1 MKTTVYFKYG
11 AMNSGK
17 SLELIK
23 IAHNYRENGIDVLV
37 IKPNIDSRE
46 KNKVFSRTGLKWDA
60 IEAVTNDPDAMLN
73 ILKQN
78 QQDIILFEESQFFSK
93 EVIDVIVNYAY
104 KNQLKAII
112 FFGLKVDFRGEL
124 FEGSKR
130 IIELADKLEEST
142 SICWCGKKARQN
154 ARVVNGKVT
163 KDGPTILIDDDK
175 TKVEYVTLC
184 NYHFNTGELSN

>member
-1 MKTTVYFKYG
+1 MSTKIYFKYG

-23 IAHNYRENGIDVLV
+23 IANNYSENGIEAQV
-37 IKPNIDSRE
+37 IKPEIDSR
-46 KNKVFSRTGLKWDA
+46 KKGKVYSRTGLEWPA
-60 IEAVTNDPDAMLN
+60 TEIAVDNADEVIQIM
-73 ILKQN
+73 KKSSSKV
-78 QQDIILFEESQFFSK
+78 ILFEEAQFFTK
-93 EVIDVIVNYAY
+93 EVIDAVVNYAY
-104 KNQLKAII
+104 SNNLTAII

-130 IIELADKLEEST
+130 IMELSDKLEETT
-142 SICWCGKKARQN
+142 SICWCGRKARQN

-163 KDGPTILIDDDK
+163 KDGPTIMIDDDK

-184 NYHFNTGELSN
+184 NYHFYKGQLED